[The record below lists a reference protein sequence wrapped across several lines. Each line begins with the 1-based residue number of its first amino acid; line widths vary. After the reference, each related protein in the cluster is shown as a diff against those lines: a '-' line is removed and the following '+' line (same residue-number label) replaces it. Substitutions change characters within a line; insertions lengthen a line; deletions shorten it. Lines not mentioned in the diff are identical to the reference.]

1 VLVPGDVNSTVGA
14 ALVAAKLDI
23 PVAHIEAVLSSFDRS
38 MPEEINRLLTD
49 QLSNLVFTH
58 SPEARDNLLREGID
72 AARIHAVGNAIIDK
86 LGRLASPGA
95 CPRRTC
101 CSRARAWRLPRRD
114 APPAGPR
121 RRGPASVVIR

>member
-58 SPEARDNLLREGID
+58 SPEARDNL
-72 AARIHAVGNAIIDK
+72 
-86 LGRLASPGA
+86 
-95 CPRRTC
+95 C
-101 CSRARAWRLPRRD
+101 ARASTMPGSTPLGTP
-114 APPAGPR
+114 
-121 RRGPASVVIR
+121 